1 MPSRAPRCP
10 SILKFNGCSDS
21 LQSEGGGRGE
31 AGRGG
36 EGGQKKKIRR
46 EIESAVLHFHG
57 VTIATAAQEREGG
70 RARERRRGA
79 LLPSQRLAAE
89 Y

>member
-1 MPSRAPRCP
+1 MDVVTHY
-10 SILKFNGCSDS
+10 KVKGEE
-21 LQSEGGGRGE
+21 EGRQVGVERG
-31 AGRGG
+31 A
-36 EGGQKKKIRR
+36 KKKIRR

>member
-1 MPSRAPRCP
+1 M
-10 SILKFNGCSDS
+10 
-21 LQSEGGGRGE
+21 ERG
-31 AGRGG
+31 AK
-36 EGGQKKKIRR
+36 KKKIRR

>member
-1 MPSRAPRCP
+1 M
-10 SILKFNGCSDS
+10 
-21 LQSEGGGRGE
+21 ERG
-31 AGRGG
+31 A
-36 EGGQKKKIRR
+36 KKKIRR

>member
-1 MPSRAPRCP
+1 MDAVTHY
-10 SILKFNGCSDS
+10 KVKGEE
-21 LQSEGGGRGE
+21 EGRQVGVERG
-31 AGRGG
+31 A
-36 EGGQKKKIRR
+36 KKKIRR
-46 EIESAVLHFHG
+46 EIESDVLHFHG

>member
-1 MPSRAPRCP
+1 MDAVTHY
-10 SILKFNGCSDS
+10 KVKGEE
-21 LQSEGGGRGE
+21 EGRQVGVERG
-31 AGRGG
+31 A
-36 EGGQKKKIRR
+36 KKKIRR